1 MSYRLFGAETSA
13 YSTKMR
19 SYLKYKAVAFDW
31 VPRTSETE
39 DELKRLSRFGTLP
52 VLVTASGFAVHDTTP
67 MMEALEADSPE
78 PSATPADPATAFL
91 ACVLEEY
98 ADAWLAKAAFHY
110 RWTRKKDQRL
120 AAQRSIEEYYPSGV
134 PGDKKATE
142 ELAIETMAG
151 QLKTMQLEGEL
162 GATVEKSFKK
172 FIKLLDDHLKKHLF
186 IFGERPSMA
195 DFAIAGQLIQMM
207 KDPTPAKIIEKDG
220 EFVAK
225 WCEFMSAP
233 TASGP
238 FAALDDLKETLGP
251 IFSDDLAAFFL
262 PWAAENLENSLSGN
276 ETFQVAFGKEA
287 ITLTPLRSAAR
298 SFRELRRK
306 FVTGQS
312 IEALKAFTDETGATA
327 FLLRPQRPDQR
338 PPREEA
344 LAADA
349 EAGEA
354 DAQAEGTPAQPLDGE
369 GEGDAAHKRKRRR
382 RRRGGRNRSE
392 GAEASA
398 GGDAGEDGEES
409 SDQDAASDDSAAA
422 EASTEVT
429 AEAAA
434 PEAEADV
441 AAEAPEAAAVEAEAE
456 PVAADVEEDTDAPAR
471 D

>member
-19 SYLKYKAVAFDW
+19 SYLKYKAFAFDW

-39 DELKRLSRFGTLP
+39 DELKRVSRFGTLP
-52 VLVTASGFAVHDTTP
+52 VLVTSSGFAVHDTTP

-78 PSATPADPATAFL
+78 PSATPADAATAFL

-98 ADAWLAKAAFHY
+98 ADVWLAKAAFHY

-120 AAQRSIEEYYPSGV
+120 AAQRSIEEYYPSGA
-134 PGDKKATE
+134 PGERKATE
-142 ELAIETMAG
+142 DLAIENMTG
-151 QLKTMQLEGEL
+151 QLKTMQLDGEL
-162 GATVEKSFKK
+162 GPVVEKSFKK

-186 IFGERPSMA
+186 IFGDRPSIA

-238 FAALDDLKETLGP
+238 FAALDDLKETLAP
-251 IFSDDLAAFFL
+251 IFADDLAAFFL
-262 PWAAENLENSLSGN
+262 PWAAENLESSLASA
-276 ETFQVAFGKEA
+276 ETFTVTLGKDA
-287 ITLTPLRSAAR
+287 LTLAPLRSAAR

-327 FLLRPQRPDQR
+327 FLLRPQRQDTR
-338 PPREEA
+338 PQPAAPVDAEEA
-344 LAADA
+344 GADGETADTAEADA
-349 EAGEA
+349 AQSGTVEPRDDEAGE
-354 DAQAEGTPAQPLDGE
+354 
-369 GEGDAAHKRKRRR
+369 GDRKRKRRR
-382 RRRGGRNRSE
+382 RRRGGRNR
-392 GAEASA
+392 
-398 GGDAGEDGEES
+398 GEDGASEAS
-409 SDQDAASDDSAAA
+409 NGDGAADDADDASDNSAASEDDVQAGIAATAQADARAAEAQPEAASDDQ
-422 EASTEVT
+422 
-429 AEAAA
+429 
-434 PEAEADV
+434 DQ
-441 AAEAPEAAAVEAEAE
+441 EAP
-456 PVAADVEEDTDAPAR
+456 TR

>member
-13 YSTKMR
+13 YSTKLR

-31 VPRTSETE
+31 VPRTSEIE

-120 AAQRSIEEYYPSGV
+120 AAQRSIEEYYPSGI

-142 ELAIETMAG
+142 ELAIETMTG

-162 GATVEKSFKK
+162 GSTVEKSFKK

-186 IFGERPSMA
+186 IFGERPSVA

-238 FAALDDLKETLGP
+238 FAALEDLKETLAP
-251 IFSDDLAAFFL
+251 IFADDLAAFFL

-276 ETFQVAFGKEA
+276 ETFSITFGKEA
-287 ITLTPLRSAAR
+287 LTLTPLRSAAR

-306 FVTGQS
+306 FVTGQA
-312 IEALKAFTDETGATA
+312 IEALKAFTDETGATV

-338 PPREEA
+338 PPRTEA
-344 LAADA
+344 PADA
-349 EAGEA
+349 EAPEA
-354 DAQAEGTPAQPLDGE
+354 DAQSEEADTAQPLDGE
-369 GEGDAAHKRKRRR
+369 AGEGDAARKRKRRR
-382 RRRGGRNRSE
+382 RRRGGRTRAEE
-392 GAEASA
+392 GAA
-398 GGDAGEDGEES
+398 GDASGNDEAGDDGDES
-409 SDQDAASDDSAAA
+409 SDDDAASD
-422 EASTEVT
+422 T

-434 PEAEADV
+434 EVAAEADAPEA
-441 AAEAPEAAAVEAEAE
+441 AAEAPEADAAEADATPDEAETE
-456 PVAADVEEDTDAPAR
+456 VPAR

>member
-19 SYLKYKAVAFDW
+19 SYLKYKAFAFDW

-98 ADAWLAKAAFHY
+98 ADVWLAKAAFHY

-142 ELAIETMAG
+142 ELAIETMTG

-162 GATVEKSFKK
+162 GGAVEKSFKK

-186 IFGERPSMA
+186 IFGDRPSIA

-238 FAALDDLKETLGP
+238 FAALDDLKETLAP
-251 IFSDDLAAFFL
+251 IFADDLSVFFL
-262 PWAAENLENSLSGN
+262 PWAAENLETSLAGTESFSV
-276 ETFQVAFGKEA
+276 TFGKEA
-287 ITLTPLRSAAR
+287 VSLAPLRSAAR

-306 FVTGQS
+306 FVTGQA
-312 IEALKAFTDETGATA
+312 IEGLKAFTDDTGATA
-327 FLLRPQRPDQR
+327 FLLRPQRQDQR
-338 PPREEA
+338 PQAAPADGEVA
-344 LAADA
+344 PDADA
-349 EAGEA
+349 QSGETAEADTAQPRDGEAGE
-354 DAQAEGTPAQPLDGE
+354 GDGSR
-369 GEGDAAHKRKRRR
+369 KRKRRR
-382 RRRGGRNRSE
+382 RRRGGRNRGE
-392 GAEASA
+392 GPAA
-398 GGDAGEDGEES
+398 
-409 SDQDAASDDSAAA
+409 DAANGDDADDISDEDAADDAQADIAASEVSADAD
-422 EASTEVT
+422 
-429 AEAAA
+429 A
-434 PEAEADV
+434 PEADPASSEQDDD
-441 AAEAPEAAAVEAEAE
+441 AE
-456 PVAADVEEDTDAPAR
+456 TPAR

>member
-19 SYLKYKAVAFDW
+19 SYLKYKAFAFDW

-120 AAQRSIEEYYPSGV
+120 AAQRSIEEYYPSGI

-142 ELAIETMAG
+142 ELAIETMTG

-162 GATVEKSFKK
+162 GSAVEKSFKK

-186 IFGERPSMA
+186 IFGERPSVA

-238 FAALDDLKETLGP
+238 FAALEDLKETLGP
-251 IFSDDLAAFFL
+251 IFADDLATFFL

-276 ETFQVAFGKEA
+276 VTFQVAFGKEA

-306 FVTGQS
+306 FVTGQA
-312 IEALKAFTDETGATA
+312 IEVLKVFTDETGATV

-338 PPREEA
+338 PPRTEA
-344 LAADA
+344 PADA
-349 EAGEA
+349 EAPEA
-354 DAQAEGTPAQPLDGE
+354 DAQSEEADAAQPLDGE
-369 GEGDAAHKRKRRR
+369 AGEGDAARKRKRRR
-382 RRRGGRNRSE
+382 RRRGGRNRAE
-392 GAEASA
+392 GAADEAS
-398 GGDAGEDGEES
+398 GHDDAGDDGDES
-409 SDQDAASDDSAAA
+409 SDDDAPAD
-422 EASTEVT
+422 T
-429 AEAAA
+429 AEAASEVA
-434 PEAEADV
+434 AEAD
-441 AAEAPEAAAVEAEAE
+441 APEAAAEAPAADAAEAEATPDE
-456 PVAADVEEDTDAPAR
+456 AETEVPAR

>member
-19 SYLKYKAVAFDW
+19 SYLKYKAFAFDW

-98 ADAWLAKAAFHY
+98 ADVWLAKGAFHY

-120 AAQRSIEEYYPSGV
+120 AAQRSLEEYYPTGI

-142 ELAIETMAG
+142 ELAIETMTG
-151 QLKTMQLEGEL
+151 QLKSMQLEGEL
-162 GATVEKSFKK
+162 GSAVEKSFKK

-186 IFGERPSMA
+186 IFGDRPSIA

-251 IFSDDLAAFFL
+251 IFADDLAAFFL

-276 ETFQVAFGKEA
+276 ETFA
-287 ITLTPLRSAAR
+287 ITLGKDAITLVPLRSAAR

-312 IEALKAFTDETGATA
+312 IEALKAFTDEAGATA
-327 FLLRPQRPDQR
+327 FLLRPQRQDTR
-338 PPREEA
+338 PQPA
-344 LAADA
+344 PADA
-349 EAGEA
+349 EPADAETETAETAEADTAQPRDGEA
-354 DAQAEGTPAQPLDGE
+354 
-369 GEGDAAHKRKRRR
+369 GEGDRKRKRRR
-382 RRRGGRNRSE
+382 RRRGGRNR
-392 GAEASA
+392 
-398 GGDAGEDGEES
+398 GEDGASEAANGDGA
-409 SDQDAASDDSAAA
+409 SDDADDASDDSASSEGDVPADIAPA
-422 EASTEVT
+422 EAD
-429 AEAAA
+429 A
-434 PEAEADV
+434 PEADAQ
-441 AAEAPEAAAVEAEAE
+441 PEAASNEDASDQEDDAEK
-456 PVAADVEEDTDAPAR
+456 PAR